1 MSPAAAGADAAD
13 DPPWYEEWFDTEA
26 YELVYK
32 SRDESDAEPL
42 VDLVEALADPAPEAR
57 ILDVACGRGRHAR
70 ILARR
75 GYDVTGVDL
84 SRRALEV
91 ARARAEEEGLEIAFE
106 RGDMRESIAEAAF
119 DGAVNLF
126 TSFGYFETDEEHE
139 RALRQ
144 IAGALKPN
152 GWFVQDY
159 LNPRYVRETLVRQD
173 FRSENG
179 LEIEQRRW
187 IEDGRLEKEIRLK
200 RDGRSKSFLES
211 VRLFGREDFARMY
224 QNAGLELLETR
235 GSYEGDS
242 YEESSS
248 PRLILYARKR

>member
-1 MSPAAAGADAAD
+1 MSPPDGPSA

-32 SRDESDAEPL
+32 GRDESDAEPL
-42 VDLVEALADPAPEAR
+42 VDLVEALADPAPGVR

-75 GYDVTGVDL
+75 GYDVTGFDL

-91 ARARAEEEGLEIAFE
+91 ARVRAEEEGLDIAFE
-106 RGDMRESIAEAAF
+106 RGDMREPIAQSAF

-139 RALRQ
+139 QALRQ
-144 IAGALKPN
+144 IARALKPN

-159 LNPRYVRETLVRQD
+159 LNPPHARETLIRQD
-173 FRSENG
+173 RRSENG
-179 LEIEQRRW
+179 LEIEQHRW
-187 IEDGRLEKEIRLK
+187 IEDGRLEKEIRLN
-200 RDGRSKSFLES
+200 RDGRSKTFLES
-211 VRLFGREDFARMY
+211 VRLFGREDFERMY
-224 QNAGLELLETR
+224 REAGLELIETR
-235 GSYEGDS
+235 GSYEGDP
-242 YEESSS
+242 YRERTS
-248 PRLILYARKR
+248 PRLILYARTR